1 MVQTVGGYNVT
12 SGNMGFDDAPL
23 FIKVIPDPGV
33 HSLSFPYFG
42 VRGVEHLEFK
52 GALGNVTDFTI
63 EHPSITSINVNFF
76 DFDDGSGESMYIV
89 DIEHTPHTTWQ
100 RFEMVITTTGNTT
113 VEWFK
118 TSVPVGMGC
127 RFWYFNDW
135 SGWVD
140 GSRYLED
147 YDKSLI
153 IAPNGLEWKSFKLPA
168 LPGYPLMHFDG
179 TSDSRNPVRNDC
191 LTGLPVMVL
200 GEGMLDGPRNGFSDT
215 FDSNLFMLHHT
226 LSAGYGNRGDIA
238 GLVFMNPPP
247 DAAEAAGPVIEMTVG
262 NKSDVAAIIPVHL
275 GETQIHMRSLM
286 KPLVPVCL
294 HQGTNGSVYHVRFGM
309 YYIPPGE
316 VVSPLKFYMASF
328 LGIRGGMLRSYHLLN
343 EGIMHVMRGS
353 YPDLRGTASQTSGY
367 ECRDSRVN
375 PTLTVKL
382 PYQSN
387 TRFFS
392 TAEKFKNEFIETSY
406 EFCVEPR
413 GTTPLVRESLAIAED
428 TSFVH
433 YTGIPIFD
441 SDGGS

>member
-1 MVQTVGGYNVT
+1 MN
-12 SGNMGFDDAPL
+12 FDTPL
-23 FIKVIPDPGV
+23 FIKVIPDAGV
-33 HSLSFPYFG
+33 HRIPFPYFG
-42 VRGVEHLEFK
+42 MRGNEHLEFK
-52 GALGNVTDFTI
+52 GALGNVTEFSI
-63 EHPSITSINVNFF
+63 EHPSINNIDVVFF

-89 DIEHTPHTTWQ
+89 DLEHTPHTSWQ
-100 RFEMVITTTGNTT
+100 KFEMVITTTGNTT
-113 VEWFK
+113 IEWFK
-118 TSVPVGMGC
+118 TSVPVGMKS

-135 SGWVD
+135 SGW
-140 GSRYLED
+140 LQPWQHLAE
-147 YDKSLI
+147 YDKSVI
-153 IAPNGLEWKSFKLPA
+153 IAPNGVEWKSFKLPA
-168 LPGYPLMHFDG
+168 LPGYALTKFDG
-179 TSDSRNPVRNDC
+179 TADSTNPVSDNC
-191 LTGLPVMVL
+191 PLNLPVMVL
-200 GEGMLDGPRNGFSDT
+200 GEGMLDGPRNGFSDA

-226 LSAGYGNRGDIA
+226 LSAGYGNRGDMA
-238 GLVFMNPPP
+238 GIVFMNPPVS
-247 DAAEAAGPVIEMTVG
+247 DNQGEAAGPVIEMTVG

-294 HQGTNGSVYHVRFGM
+294 HQGTSGAVYHVRFGM

-406 EFCVEPR
+406 ELCVEPR
-413 GTTPLVRESLAIAED
+413 GTTPLIRESLAIAED

-441 SDGGS
+441 SDGAT